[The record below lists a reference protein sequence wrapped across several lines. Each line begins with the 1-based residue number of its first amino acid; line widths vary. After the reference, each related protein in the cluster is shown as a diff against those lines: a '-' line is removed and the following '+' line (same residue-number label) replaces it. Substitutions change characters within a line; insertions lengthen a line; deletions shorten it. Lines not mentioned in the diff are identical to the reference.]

1 MAGAGSGPAPD
12 FLCQLPRN
20 IQLPSGAGCS
30 QTQGGKRVPFWP
42 TPSEP
47 QAQGIVPSFPHRLFT
62 PKASSP
68 ERPSSPFILQRSSLS
83 HVEGRL
89 QALYRA
95 HPGQQLPGGEGL
107 PSPPSPALPG
117 TPHFSQSQPSW
128 QSPPW
133 PLPGTSASVSLDSL
147 FFLQN
152 PASQHGP
159 FFHEVLQGC
168 PRRGRRWPSPCLCLH
183 PGSSHTWRLCSRAV
197 PQGQRPA
204 LVEWSLP
211 ACLNFLDKPQM
222 LRSGSQRSEVKG

>member
-47 QAQGIVPSFPHRLFT
+47 QDQGIVPSFPHRLFT

-133 PLPGTSASVSLDSL
+133 PGLPLGFPPQLSSPTGHPPRWGWTEFPAFGPAKSAQHRAGCDPHHAGCRPLMADSL
-147 FFLQN
+147 LPFPIQS
-152 PASQHGP
+152 PAAGAWRP
-159 FFHEVLQGC
+159 PG
-168 PRRGRRWPSPCLCLH
+168 H
-183 PGSSHTWRLCSRAV
+183 PVC
-197 PQGQRPA
+197 
-204 LVEWSLP
+204 LP
-211 ACLNFLDKPQM
+211 AAGP
-222 LRSGSQRSEVKG
+222 RPPGES